1 MNNDVSGYYVLTN
14 EDVSSSSI
22 NSVNNGSNIPDYK
35 KAKENATKIM
45 NTGINIETFNNM
57 KNRKGISLIL
67 IIFIV
72 SCLIYFLIKG

>member
-14 EDVSSSSI
+14 DITNIQS
-22 NSVNNGSNIPDYK
+22 NSDNSNIPDYK

-45 NTGINIETFNNM
+45 NTGVNIETFENM
-57 KNRKGISLIL
+57 RIRKRISLIL

>member
-14 EDVSSSSI
+14 DMSNIQS
-22 NSVNNGSNIPDYK
+22 NSDNSNIPDYK
-35 KAKENATKIM
+35 RAKENATKIM